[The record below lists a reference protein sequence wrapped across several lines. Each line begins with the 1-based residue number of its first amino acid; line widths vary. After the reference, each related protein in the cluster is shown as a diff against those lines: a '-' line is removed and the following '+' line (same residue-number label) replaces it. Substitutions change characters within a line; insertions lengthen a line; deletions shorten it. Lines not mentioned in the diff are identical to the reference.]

1 MSLAA
6 RADEPGAREDLEV
19 MRRVGDALADLLAE
33 LLDRALSLGEH
44 VNDLGAAPVAE
55 RLRDGG
61 ERVEESRLRSLSPH
75 ILKLSLEY
83 LRSKR

>member
-1 MSLAA
+1 
-6 RADEPGAREDLEV
+6 

-44 VNDLGAAPVAE
+44 VDDLGAAPVPE

-61 ERVEESRLRSLSPH
+61 ERVEESRLRSLSLH

>member
-1 MSLAA
+1 
-6 RADEPGAREDLEV
+6 

-44 VNDLGAAPVAE
+44 VDDLGAAPIPE

-61 ERVEESRLRSLSPH
+61 ERVEESRLRSLSLH

>member
-1 MSLAA
+1 
-6 RADEPGAREDLEV
+6 

-33 LLDRALSLGEH
+33 LLDLALSLGEH
-44 VNDLGAAPVAE
+44 VDDLGAAPVPE

-61 ERVEESRLRSLSPH
+61 ERVEESRLRSLSLH